1 MSSKRKIKNVGL
13 DITKVP
19 TSRLPT
25 SFDNAAYVC
34 INTYEGT
41 NLSLGDG
48 TMNDGYNISKALKTL
63 GFVIYYIVNPKKANY
78 LEKLAYFF
86 KNTKGHLS
94 VFYAGHGTYERDLN
108 GDEQDG
114 NDEALVFVDGNVID
128 DTLANSLSENKNPD
142 SKITFIT
149 DCCHSG
155 SIWDLQSKTMKDR
168 PLPVNVV
175 SISAASDKQT
185 SKQTV
190 VERMEQGMFS
200 YHFRKTVMANKTIT
214 PNELKKALAKNL
226 RTYGQTVTLAST
238 SDGLL
243 DQPIF

>member
-1 MSSKRKIKNVGL
+1 MSSKKKIKNVGL

-19 TSRLPT
+19 CSRLPA

-41 NLSLGDG
+41 NISLGDG
-48 TMNDGYNISKALKTL
+48 PMNDGYNISKTLKTL
-63 GFVIYYIVNPKKANY
+63 GFVVYYIVNPKKANY

-94 VFYAGHGTYERDLN
+94 VFYAGHGTYERDRD

-114 NDEALVFVDGNVID
+114 DDEALVFVDGNVID
-128 DTLANSLSENKNPD
+128 DILADSLSDNKNPE

-155 SIWDLQSKTMKDR
+155 SIWDLQSKKMKDR
-168 PLPVNVV
+168 PLPNKVV

-214 PNELKKALAKNL
+214 PAALKTTMAKSL
-226 RTYGQTVTLAST
+226 RTYGQTVTIATT
-238 SDGLL
+238 SDGYLNE
-243 DQPIF
+243 PIF